1 MIPCPAHEARVSGRS
16 PPPGNGA
23 GVFGRGTAQVGSSM
37 ETETLPTTIRG
48 CTDWSDW
55 SDWSDVSDA
64 NDS

>member
-1 MIPCPAHEARVSGRS
+1 
-16 PPPGNGA
+16 
-23 GVFGRGTAQVGSSM
+23 M